1 MGRIRILGVSSSPR
15 AGSNTA
21 ILVNEALRGA
31 LTIEGVETKFIALRG
46 KRINFC
52 VDCDQCP
59 VERTYC
65 AQKDDMQEIYSA
77 FIGADVVVFATPMY
91 WGYMTAQL
99 KAVMDRM
106 EAITGY
112 FKGKTFVVLITYRH
126 HCESTVAFYKRI
138 CPYFGVDLHVITCRT
153 MDEQEND
160 IPITSLPEKL
170 QEAYALGES
179 LRTLNMNS

>member
-1 MGRIRILGVSSSPR
+1 MKTIILYGSPNKTGNSATLAEYLIRGIGRSEVKRFY
-15 AGSNTA
+15 A
-21 ILVNEALRGA
+21 NEMNIKPCQGCQKCFSHL
-31 LTIEGVETKFIALRG
+31 EH
-46 KRINFC
+46 
-52 VDCDQCP
+52 
-59 VERTYC
+59 YC
-65 AQKDDMQEIYSA
+65 ATEDDMQDIYSA
-77 FIGADVVVFATPMY
+77 FIEADVVVFATPMY

-112 FKGKTFVVLITYRH
+112 FKGKTFVVLITYRY

-138 CPYFGVDLHVITCRT
+138 CPYFGVDLHIITCRT

-179 LRTLNMNS
+179 FQTR